1 MVCYS
6 LVTIGVVNYYMT
18 FTSHI
23 FKNSNIVFQMIFYH
37 ECAELALKDF
47 LYRQRHYFLDFFS
60 WEINELFIDRWKR
73 QRNTLLVYIFN
84 KDIFT

>member
-1 MVCYS
+1 MVTE

-37 ECAELALKDF
+37 ECAELPLKVFF
-47 LYRQRHYFLDFFS
+47 LSPKTLFFRIFFS

-73 QRNTLLVYIFN
+73 Q
-84 KDIFT
+84 